1 MKKRVAIL
9 IPGLVRSFEKTY
21 QNLFENIIQHN
32 QEDYE
37 FDIFLDIWDS
47 SNSNISEFYRRGVN
61 SERDYRDAISNENI
75 DCSLLKKIYNPTYMG
90 VEKSSDLYFN
100 RFKKYQTNNI
110 PMAVFSQFYKIHKCI
125 RAINDH
131 LFLNNTNYD
140 VFIRTR
146 FDLETNKIDLNKFDF
161 NKVDVYSEIKSNNR
175 SEWINDR
182 FFLMNENGLKCLY
195 SFYLNLEN
203 LMIEYKT
210 SIPEVLLYHYLI
222 QNNRT
227 FKESQEIGFIN
238 LK

>member
-140 VFIRTR
+140 VFITS
-146 FDLETNKIDLNKFDF
+146 DDTQSKETEVQID
-161 NKVDVYSEIKSNNR
+161 
-175 SEWINDR
+175 
-182 FFLMNENGLKCLY
+182 
-195 SFYLNLEN
+195 
-203 LMIEYKT
+203 
-210 SIPEVLLYHYLI
+210 
-222 QNNRT
+222 
-227 FKESQEIGFIN
+227 
-238 LK
+238 